1 MTDTTSAN
9 KRIAK
14 NTLFLYIR
22 MLIIMSVTLYTSRVI
37 LEILGIT
44 DYGIYQVVGG
54 IVGFLAF
61 LNVALST
68 GTSRFITFD
77 LGRNNEDTLSKTFIT
92 SVNVHI
98 LLALVIAVLGE
109 LIGLWL
115 IHNKLKIPPALIHSA
130 IIAFHWSIMTV
141 VFSVITVPYN
151 ADIISHERMN
161 IFAYIGIAEAFTKL
175 GIVYLLKFSESSRL
189 ELYAFLLFCIQFLLF
204 LWYLIYCTKNF
215 KECSYRFYIDWKK
228 FKEIAS
234 FSGWSLFSSSGI
246 ALNNQG
252 ILILLNIFFSP
263 AVVTA
268 RTISLQVNNAVN
280 QFVNN
285 FRTAV
290 NPQIVKLYAA
300 GEQEKSRHLLLNS
313 TKYSYYLMLLLCLPL
328 GLLAKPILS
337 LWLKEV
343 PEYTVPFLQLVLIQS
358 LIQVFDNSFYTALY
372 AKGQLK
378 QNALLSPL
386 FLFIMF
392 PIVFIL
398 FKLGFSP
405 LALSW
410 AAVVTFAIIAF
421 IVKPILIIKLVNYTW
436 KDIRSVILPCIKVSL
451 CALPLPII
459 SVYSLN
465 ESFWD
470 YILIGIV
477 SFISVSLSIYLIGID
492 SDIRKT
498 IIKTIKTRIF
508 NPQ

>member
-1 MTDTTSAN
+1 
-9 KRIAK
+9 
-14 NTLFLYIR
+14 
-22 MLIIMSVTLYTSRVI
+22 
-37 LEILGIT
+37 
-44 DYGIYQVVGG
+44 
-54 IVGFLAF
+54 
-61 LNVALST
+61 
-68 GTSRFITFD
+68 
-77 LGRNNEDTLSKTFIT
+77 
-92 SVNVHI
+92 
-98 LLALVIAVLGE
+98 
-109 LIGLWL
+109 
-115 IHNKLKIPPALIHSA
+115 
-130 IIAFHWSIMTV
+130 MTV